1 MKHKLMELNTR
12 SIEMAQKIADY
23 IEHIKGGEVSA
34 PALGTVFNL
43 HPSNVRGY
51 VSIAQV
57 LGIPICSNHKG
68 YFFSND
74 PAQIRA
80 TIEHMEK
87 RIERQQQAC
96 AGLREAMKRY
106 DL

>member
-1 MKHKLMELNTR
+1 MELNTR
-12 SIEMAQKIADY
+12 NIEMAQKIADY

-43 HPSNVRGY
+43 HPSNVRGL

-68 YFFSND
+68 YFVSND
-74 PAQIRA
+74 PAQIQA
-80 TIEHMEK
+80 TIDHMQK
-87 RIERQQQAC
+87 RIERQLQAC
-96 AGLREAMKRY
+96 AGLMEAKKQ
-106 DL
+106 L